1 MRSFIG
7 LGANLGNRKQNIE
20 RALLEIA
27 ALNCTKIIKVSSL
40 IETLP
45 VGGPTNQGKYLN
57 GVVEIETGLKPEEL
71 LEALQLIEIKLKRV
85 RKIPNGPRTID
96 LDILLYGKKK
106 IKTKKLQIPHPRMS
120 ERYFV
125 MKPLLEIAPLIGRVL
140 EELGD

>member
-27 ALNCTKIIKVSSL
+27 ALNCTKVIKVSSL